1 MNMDKKTGK
10 PSSEEIAY
18 SEILKLIYERRFKP
32 GDFLQ
37 ESLLSEMLNMSRT
50 PINRA
55 LSRMHFE
62 GILERKKK
70 KGCYI
75 PFVDPEDGRQLFS
88 LRKLIEG
95 QVAWEAAQVCSPEDL
110 ERLSAINAMDHRAL
124 AEKDEDIY
132 YSANR
137 DFHFT
142 LAESIGNRHL
152 ERITKQLFKQSLI
165 YIFFFDNFYRRPLES
180 KIETPVQHKT
190 ILAHIENQEADKAR
204 EAMEGHIAHT
214 MLMFEK

>member
-1 MNMDKKTGK
+1 MDKKPAK
-10 PSSEEIAY
+10 ASSEEIAY
-18 SEILKLIYERRFKP
+18 AEILKLIYERKFKP

-37 ESLLSEMLNMSRT
+37 ENLLSEMLGMSRT

-55 LSRMHFE
+55 LSRMNFE

-75 PFVDPEDGRQLFS
+75 PFVDPRDGQQLFS

-95 QVAWEAAQVCSPEDL
+95 QVAWEAAHACTAEDL
-110 ERLSAINAMDHRAL
+110 DKLMQINAMDQRAL
-124 AEKDEDIY
+124 DKKDEDIY

-152 ERITKQLFKQSLI
+152 ERITKQLFKQTLI
-165 YIFFFDNFYRRPLES
+165 YIFFFDNFYRRPLEY
-180 KIETPVQHKT
+180 KIETPVQHRT
-190 ILAHIENQEADKAR
+190 ILECIEKKDARGAR

-214 MLMFEK
+214 MLMFER